1 MSTNAAEIERGNIYE
16 IESLNEGSL
25 HQKLSEMGCIPGT
38 EIEKLYNAPG
48 GDPVAFRIDSYILGL
63 RLAEASQ
70 IMVKRVN

>member
-1 MSTNAAEIERGNIYE
+1 MNTNAAEIELGNIYE

-25 HQKLSEMGCIPGT
+25 QQKLSEMGCIPGT

-63 RLAEASQ
+63 RLVEASQ